1 MLIRLPFFSI
11 NNISFRLIQVYHKD
25 HENLQVLN
33 SQQLYAQQQQLQHQ
47 QLQSDRI
54 EAAKRHSQQNQPNH
68 RFQLG
73 AQPQLRP
80 LQQPGFFY
88 QPSPIDPFLS

>member
-1 MLIRLPFFSI
+1 MSI
-11 NNISFRLIQVYHKD
+11 SYQVYHKD

-33 SQQLYAQQQQLQHQ
+33 SQQLFAQQQQLQHQ
-47 QLQSDRI
+47 QLHNDRL
-54 EAAKRHSQQNQPNH
+54 EAAKRQSHIPNQPNH

-88 QPSPIDPFLS
+88 QPAPIDPYLS